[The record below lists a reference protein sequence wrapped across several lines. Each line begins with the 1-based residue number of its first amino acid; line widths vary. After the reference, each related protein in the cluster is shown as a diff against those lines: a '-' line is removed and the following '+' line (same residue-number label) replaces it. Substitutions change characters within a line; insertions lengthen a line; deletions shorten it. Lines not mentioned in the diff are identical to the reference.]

1 MQIFAGIK
9 EKLAEYVDTKLRI
22 YQIDIEERISDFLSN
37 LVYLILIAVVLLFGL
52 FFLLLFVA
60 RIINELTQNHYIGY
74 GIMSAIFI
82 LLFLILNKEKSQTTI
97 TELIKKRIVL
107 KSKTNND
114 GNQES
119 RSIWLR

>member
-37 LVYLILIAVVLLFGL
+37 LVYMILIAVVLLFGL
-52 FFLLLFVA
+52 FFLLFFIA
-60 RIINELTQNHYIGY
+60 RIINELTESHYIGY
-74 GIMSAIFI
+74 GAMSLIFI
-82 LLFLILNKEKSQTTI
+82 LLFLLLNKEKSQTRI
-97 TELIKKRIVL
+97 TEQIKKRIIL
-107 KSKTNND
+107 KSKQQKD

-119 RSIWLR
+119 RSI

>member
-119 RSIWLR
+119 RSI